1 MARSSTR
8 TGTVRCGDGLA
19 VGADVARAAD
29 LACTEALIP
38 LGDDRPDLACVF
50 VSGVEGEDAELALA
64 QAAKRLDARVVLGC
78 TGHGVIGSARG
89 VEQLP
94 AVSVWTATLPGVR
107 TRSFHLEVLR
117 SDESLSVVGMPPIDD
132 ATVGILLA
140 DAWTFPVDGFVTRS
154 NAALAGLPLVGGLAA
169 GTTGAGSTRLLLDGR
184 VVDRGA
190 VGVLLTGA
198 SMLRTVV
205 SQGCRPVG
213 PVMTVTAAEGNVLLG
228 LAGRPALERLQ
239 EVVAGL
245 TPSDQTLAV
254 AGLQIGVAMD
264 EYVEEHGYG
273 DFLVRGVVGADEERG
288 AVAVADI
295 VEVGR
300 TVQFQLRDAGAA
312 DADLALTMRRFQDA
326 GEIVPAGVLLIS
338 CNGRGRALFDD
349 AAHDVLAVREGLG
362 TRRVAGFFAAGEIGP
377 VGGRNHVHGLSAA
390 MLVVGE
396 PS

>member
-1 MARSSTR
+1 
-8 TGTVRCGDGLA
+8 

-29 LACTEALIP
+29 LACTEALLP
-38 LGDDRPDLACVF
+38 LGEDRPDLACVF

-64 QAAKRLDARVVLGC
+64 QAAKRLDAKVVLGC
-78 TGHGVIGSARG
+78 TGHGVIGSGRG

-117 SDESLSVVGMPPIDD
+117 SDESLSVVGMPPVED
-132 ATVGILLA
+132 ASVGILLA

-190 VGVLLTGA
+190 VGVLLEGA
-198 SMLRTVV
+198 SMIRTAV

-213 PVMTVTAAEGNVLLG
+213 PAMTVTAAEGNVLLG

-254 AGLQIGVAMD
+254 SGLQIGVAMD

-273 DFLVRGVVGADEERG
+273 DFLVRGVVAADEERG
-288 AVAVADI
+288 AIAVADI

-326 GEIVPAGVLLIS
+326 GEILPAGVLLIS

-349 AAHDVLAVREGLG
+349 AAHDVLAVRDGLG

-390 MLVVGE
+390 LLVVGE
-396 PS
+396 PA